1 MGIRHLTELPSSA
14 ELVIVGGGVMGAA
27 TALAARRAGL
37 DPLVLEAR
45 PAPASATTA
54 VATGAFRLQH
64 DDPDELELARES
76 VAAFRDFAAF
86 TGQDRYGSG
95 LVVNGRIHAT
105 CTEQGAVAQ
114 RELVARQ
121 AALGVTEVEL
131 LDGDAARARFGFL
144 GQAVRQ
150 VRYRAGDGLLDP
162 KQASLGLLEGAGAAV
177 ATRCRVTG
185 FELAGGRLVAVQT
198 ERGRIAADT
207 CVIAAGPLSGV
218 VARLAGVELP
228 LRVLRRHKVVLP
240 DVPQVPA
247 DAPLVYDD
255 DTGAHW
261 RAAFR
266 GAVVLAP
273 DADDV
278 EHDPA
283 FDPAPDTAFPYAV
296 LDPGEPD
303 VRRPRDAVLA
313 RGLAGR
319 PGGVD
324 AAVRPVHD
332 DARPPA
338 AARRDAGCGP
348 LRQHRLQRPRRD
360 AERRRRAGGAGR
372 DHGWRR
378 RPVPARP
385 RLRADRHPAALSA
398 PAARTGWV
406 HVA

>member
-1 MGIRHLTELPSSA
+1 MGIRHLTELPRTA

-37 DPLVLEAR
+37 QPLVLEAR

-54 VATGAFRLQH
+54 VATGAYRLQH

-76 VAAFRDFAAF
+76 VAAFRDFAAY

-105 CTEQGAVAQ
+105 CSEQGVAAQ
-114 RELVARQ
+114 RALVARQ
-121 AALGVTEVEL
+121 AALGVTDVEL
-131 LDGDAARARFGFL
+131 LDGEEARARFGFL
-144 GQAVRQ
+144 GPAVRQ
-150 VRYRAGDGLLDP
+150 IRYRAGDGVLDP

-185 FELAGGRLVAVQT
+185 LEVAGDRLVAVQT
-198 ERGRIAADT
+198 ERGRIAAGA

-218 VARLAGVELP
+218 VAGLAGVELP

-247 DAPLVYDD
+247 EAPLVYDD

-278 EHDPA
+278 EHEAA
-283 FDPAPDTAFPYAV
+283 FDPVPDTAFPYAV
-296 LDPGEPD
+296 LDPASPLSVARVTPFWRDVWQDGRAAWTLQCGQYTMTPD
-303 VRRPRDAVLA
+303 HRPLLGATPVGGLYVNTGYSGHGVMLSVAGARVVLA
-313 RGLAGR
+313 AIT
-319 PGGVD
+319 
-324 AAVRPVHD
+324 
-332 DARPPA
+332 
-338 AARRDAGCGP
+338 
-348 LRQHRLQRPRRD
+348 
-360 AERRRRAGGAGR
+360 GGAAGPF
-372 DHGWRR
+372 
-378 RPVPARP
+378 RPDRAFVPVATRP
-385 RLRADRHPAALSA
+385 L
-398 PAARTGWV
+398 
-406 HVA
+406 